1 MRNGNGN
8 RRARKERKLAMG
20 KERQQRVQ
28 YVAKGK
34 EGGMK

>member
-1 MRNGNGN
+1 MRKGNGYK
-8 RRARKERKLAMG
+8 RARKERKFANR
-20 KERQQRVQ
+20 ERKAAKVQ

>member
-1 MRNGNGN
+1 MRKGNGN
-8 RRARKERKLAMG
+8 RRENVRNGERKAA
-20 KERQQRVQ
+20 KAQ